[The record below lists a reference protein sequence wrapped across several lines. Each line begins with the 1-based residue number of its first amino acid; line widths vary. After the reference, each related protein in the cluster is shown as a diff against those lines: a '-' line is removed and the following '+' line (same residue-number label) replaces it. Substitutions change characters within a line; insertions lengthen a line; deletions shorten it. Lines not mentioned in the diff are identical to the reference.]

1 MRFMALYFFV
11 FCWLFCS
18 FLEKI
23 SITKM
28 SSDNVKVSAVM
39 ILDIIG
45 RPPEHLVKSLEK
57 IIEEMG
63 KEKGVTLKSKQIKEP
78 TLMKDQK
85 DFYTT
90 FAEIE
95 VEVDE
100 ILYLAIL
107 MFKYMPA
114 HIEIISPEL
123 IALSNNGFNDIL
135 NELTRRLHGYDEIAR
150 IMQIEKQILLKKI
163 QELGGEIPAQ
173 VMPIQAPPQQTQKN
187 QEILE
192 KPKTKKK
199 QTKKSVK
206 KKSRPKKK
214 KR

>member
-1 MRFMALYFFV
+1 
-11 FCWLFCS
+11 
-18 FLEKI
+18 
-23 SITKM
+23 M
-28 SSDNVKVSAVM
+28 SSDKEKISAVM

-45 RPPEHLVKSLEK
+45 RPPEHLVESLEM
-57 IIEEMG
+57 IIKEMD
-63 KEKGVTLKSKQIKEP
+63 KEQGVIVKSKQIKEP

-100 ILYLAIL
+100 ILYLFIL

-123 IALSNNGFNDIL
+123 IALPNHGFSEIL
-135 NELTRRLHGYDEIAR
+135 NELTGRLHGYDEIAR

-163 QELGGEIPAQ
+163 QELGGDLDKLFPQAQ
-173 VMPIQAPPQQTQKN
+173 FPKPP
-187 QEILE
+187 EE
-192 KPKTKKK
+192 KPK
-199 QTKKSVK
+199 KKSK
-206 KKSRPKKK
+206 PKKK

>member
-1 MRFMALYFFV
+1 
-11 FCWLFCS
+11 
-18 FLEKI
+18 
-23 SITKM
+23 M
-28 SSDNVKVSAVM
+28 SSNEVKVTAVL

-45 RPPEHLVKSLEK
+45 RPPEHLVESLEK
-57 IIEEMG
+57 LIENMG
-63 KEKGVTLKSKQIKEP
+63 KEQGVTLKSKKIREP

-114 HIEIISPEL
+114 HIEIIQPEI

-163 QELGGEIPAQ
+163 QELGGEIPSQ
-173 VMPIQAPPQQTQKN
+173 IMPMQPPQTQENQKN
-187 QEILE
+187 PEE
-192 KPKTKKK
+192 SKTEKK
-199 QTKKSVK
+199 QTKKSK
-206 KKSRPKKK
+206 KKSKPKKK
-214 KR
+214 KK

>member
-1 MRFMALYFFV
+1 
-11 FCWLFCS
+11 
-18 FLEKI
+18 
-23 SITKM
+23 M
-28 SSDNVKVSAVM
+28 SSDEVKVSVIM

-45 RPPEHLVKSLEK
+45 RPPEHLVESLEK

-78 TLMKDQK
+78 VPIKDQK

-114 HIEIISPEL
+114 HIEIIQPEL

-173 VMPIQAPPQQTQKN
+173 IMPLQAPPQQTQEN
-187 QEILE
+187 LE
-192 KPKTKKK
+192 KPKA
-199 QTKKSVK
+199 K
-206 KKSRPKKK
+206 KKSQIKKSKTKSKKSK
-214 KR
+214 KRR

>member
-1 MRFMALYFFV
+1 
-11 FCWLFCS
+11 
-18 FLEKI
+18 
-23 SITKM
+23 M
-28 SSDNVKVSAVM
+28 SSDEVKVSVIM

-45 RPPEHLVKSLEK
+45 RPPEHLVESLEK

-78 TLMKDQK
+78 TPMKDQK

-114 HIEIISPEL
+114 HIEIIQPEL

-173 VMPIQAPPQQTQKN
+173 VMPLQTPPPQTQKN
-187 QEILE
+187 QENLE
-192 KPKTKKK
+192 KPKA
-199 QTKKSVK
+199 K
-206 KKSRPKKK
+206 KKSQIKKSKTKSKKSKK